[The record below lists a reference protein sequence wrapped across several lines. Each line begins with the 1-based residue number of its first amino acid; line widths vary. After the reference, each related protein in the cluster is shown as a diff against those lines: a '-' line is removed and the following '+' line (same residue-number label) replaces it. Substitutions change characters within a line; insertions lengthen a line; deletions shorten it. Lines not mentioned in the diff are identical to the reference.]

1 MAFKKGLHEKKVKA
15 LQESITLKDVDIVA
29 EKYGISKKTIESDF
43 GKLMGSIDTAIQK
56 KKPGPKVKKSN
67 VVKLIPKK
75 PKKAESP
82 KSPKEKLSCDKCG
95 STNTSKNGTYTV
107 VNWLI
112 KMITLILPFLN
123 LNVYKVI
130 QKYIC
135 NDCKASVQG
144 KDRDENTYIRQTIK
158 MQIARLICILRFKE
172 GLSIRGISYII
183 KTIFGMNG
191 SIGYITQLC
200 GKVGEQAKKKLD
212 EINKCN
218 QKEAKMM
225 IFDETFPKTKT
236 SGTTNLGV
244 VVDEY
249 GLIRKVQAIV
259 KKGEI

>member
-1 MAFKKGLHEKKVKA
+1 MAFKKVSHGVKVKA
-15 LQESITLKDVDIVA
+15 LQESITLKDVDKVA
-29 EKYGISKKTIESDF
+29 KKYGISKKTIENSYT
-43 GKLMGSIDTAIQK
+43 KLMESIDTAIEN

-67 VVKLIPKK
+67 VVKFVPKETK
-75 PKKAESP
+75 RVETL
-82 KSPKEKLSCDKCG
+82 KEKLSCQKCG
-95 STNTSKNGTYTV
+95 RTNISKNGTYTV

-112 KMITLILPFLN
+112 RMITLILPFLN
-123 LNVYKVI
+123 LNIYKVI
-130 QKYIC
+130 QKHIC
-135 NDCKASVQG
+135 NDCKASVHG
-144 KDRDENTYIRQTIK
+144 KDWEESTYIRQTIK

-172 GLSIRGISYII
+172 GLSIRGISYIV

-200 GKVGEQAKKKLD
+200 KKVGKKAKEKLE
-212 EINKCN
+212 EINKCS

-225 IFDETFPKTKT
+225 IFDETFPKTKQLG
-236 SGTTNLGV
+236 STNLGV